1 MDSSKKIRINN
12 YASYLAVVI
21 LTFCLILAIAVIT
34 IPHFPRFPNKP
45 GEQRLLVS
53 TWNFA
58 CTLMWIMVLRLQVF
72 NELTDYIELKEHKRS
87 VTPWVKF
94 WFAASI
100 LIGLATIIYVTHSF
114 LAGPFGSLT
123 YLDAFTA
130 ISIVMWVVLTGLSI
144 SLFLVRKNHSKEML
158 YDVKKAVSVHR
169 WVIGPSSL
177 MFLLSILIFAPF
189 FIL

>member
-1 MDSSKKIRINN
+1 
-12 YASYLAVVI
+12 
-21 LTFCLILAIAVIT
+21 
-34 IPHFPRFPNKP
+34 
-45 GEQRLLVS
+45 LLVS

-58 CTLMWIMVLRLQVF
+58 TTLMWIMVLRLQVF

-100 LIGLATIIYVTHSF
+100 LIGLATIIYVAHSF
-114 LAGPFGSLT
+114 LAGSFGSLT

-144 SLFLVRKNHSKEML
+144 SLFLVRKKHSKEML

>member
-12 YASYLAVVI
+12 YASYLAIVI

-34 IPHFPRFPNKP
+34 IPQFPSFPNKP

-100 LIGLATIIYVTHSF
+100 LIGLATITYVTHSF

-144 SLFLVRKNHSKEML
+144 ALFLVRKKHSKEML

>member
-12 YASYLAVVI
+12 YASYLTIVI
-21 LTFCLILAIAVIT
+21 LTFCLVLALAIT
-34 IPHFPRFPNKP
+34 IPHFPSYPNKP
-45 GEQRLLVS
+45 REQRLLVS

-114 LAGPFGSLT
+114 LAGPFVSLT
-123 YLDAFTA
+123 YLDASTA
-130 ISIVMWVVLTGLSI
+130 ISIVMWVVLTSLSI
-144 SLFLVRKNHSKEML
+144 LLFLVRKKHSKEML

>member
-1 MDSSKKIRINN
+1 MNSTKKIRINN
-12 YASYLAVVI
+12 YASYSTIVI
-21 LTFCLILAIAVIT
+21 LTFCLVLALAIVI
-34 IPHFPRFPNKP
+34 PQFPRYPNKP
-45 GEQRLLVS
+45 GDKRLLVS

-72 NELTDYIELKEHKRS
+72 NELSDYIDMKEYKRS

-100 LIGLATIIYVTHSF
+100 LIGLATIIYVGHSF
-114 LAGPFGSLT
+114 LEPGSLT
-123 YLDAFTA
+123 YLDAFTVT
-130 ISIVMWVVLTGLSI
+130 SIAMWVALMVLSI
-144 SLFLVRKNHSKEML
+144 SLFLVRKKYSIEMRH
-158 YDVKKAVSVHR
+158 DVKKAVSVHR

-177 MFLLSILIFAPF
+177 IFLLSILIFAPF

>member
-1 MDSSKKIRINN
+1 MDSPKKIRFNN
-12 YASYLAVVI
+12 YASYLAIVI

-34 IPHFPRFPNKP
+34 IPQFPSFPNKP

-53 TWNFA
+53 SWNFA
-58 CTLMWIMVLRLQVF
+58 CTLMWIMVLGLQVF

-100 LIGLATIIYVTHSF
+100 LIGLATIIYVSHSF

-123 YLDAFTA
+123 YLDAFTT

-144 SLFLVRKNHSKEML
+144 SLFLVRKKH
-158 YDVKKAVSVHR
+158 
-169 WVIGPSSL
+169 
-177 MFLLSILIFAPF
+177 
-189 FIL
+189 